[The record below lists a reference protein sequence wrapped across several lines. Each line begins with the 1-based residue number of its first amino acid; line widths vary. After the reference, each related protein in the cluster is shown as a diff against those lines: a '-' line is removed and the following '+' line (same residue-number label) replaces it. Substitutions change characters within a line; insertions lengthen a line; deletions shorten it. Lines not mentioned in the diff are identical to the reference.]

1 MQGKGNDGGVAAAA
15 AVGTG
20 GEVGPEK
27 VALDPAGQP
36 REKQR
41 VDVEFGTFHEFT
53 AVNKNGG

>member
-1 MQGKGNDGGVAAAA
+1 MQGKDDGGVATAAA
-15 AVGTG
+15 GEAG
-20 GEVGPEK
+20 GAGPEK

-53 AVNKNGG
+53 AVNKCGG